1 MSLTLGYWK
10 ARGVTHSIRMLM
22 YYLKLE
28 WEDVTF
34 NKIEEWQADKAE
46 KFAKGGEEAPF
57 ANIPYLIDGDFILTE
72 SGAIPLYLCQRENRG
87 DLLGKDLKDQSRV
100 RQVDGVVRDF
110 YQTITGVFFKP
121 DRDEK
126 LKEAA
131 KEDSKTLA
139 LAKKLSDYLGEKE
152 FFVGY
157 LTYSDFLFVQYFLF
171 TRNAFICTGA
181 GDPFTK
187 FPNLIAL
194 AKRVLALP
202 ELEGFEESGHC
213 FDYFPDGMFEFFKE
227 QPLP

>member
-10 ARGVTHSIRMLM
+10 ARGVAHCIRMLM

-34 NKIEEWQADKAE
+34 STFDEWKAG
-46 KFAKGGEEAPF
+46 KAATFAKGGDEAPF

-72 SGAIPLYLCQRENRG
+72 SGAIPLYLCQRENRR

-110 YQTITGVFFKP
+110 FQTIRNAFYTP
-121 DRDEK
+121 EREEK
-126 LKEAA
+126 FKEAA
-131 KEDSKTLA
+131 KEGSKTLA
-139 LAKKLSDYLGEKE
+139 LTQKLSDYLGEKE

-157 LTYSDFLFVQYFLF
+157 LTYSDFLFTHYFLF
-171 TRNAFICTGA
+171 ARNSFLSTGA

-187 FPNLIAL
+187 FPNLVAL
-194 AKRVLALP
+194 VKRVLALP
-202 ELEGFEESGHC
+202 ELEGFEESEHC
-213 FDYFPDGMFEFFKE
+213 FNYHPEGRFEFFKDH
-227 QPLP
+227 PLP